1 MGGRRWMLMK
11 HGARA
16 PRRSVGGGR
25 RGGPLRAFA
34 VPCAS
39 ASWSEHLLSSTLTLA
54 AVAAWLVF
62 ARTRDAWT
70 RLAALLLVPAVAMT
84 RPEAIVHVAL
94 VPLWT
99 LWRDSVEEPASR
111 GRRWRDA
118 LASGGALGVSAALV
132 WVGVLRPHD
141 HPPLLA
147 ADL

>member
-99 LWRDSVEEPASR
+99 LWRDFVARR
-111 GRRWRDA
+111 GMSTLVAVPRRAVTTHCIAQRKA
-118 LASGGALGVSAALV
+118 GMTCAPKSSIERITAA
-132 WVGVLRPHD
+132 G
-141 HPPLLA
+141 
-147 ADL
+147 